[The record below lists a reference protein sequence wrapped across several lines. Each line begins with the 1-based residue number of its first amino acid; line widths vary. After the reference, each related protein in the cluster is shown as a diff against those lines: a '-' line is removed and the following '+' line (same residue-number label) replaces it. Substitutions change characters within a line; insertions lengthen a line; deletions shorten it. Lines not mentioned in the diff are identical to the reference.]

1 MLFLITSI
9 SPETF
14 QNILILLAT
23 EENVSQVIKIRPG
36 DLSLTKQQMFKSFQ
50 HFISFPSILNTSA
63 RFVFFWLTSR
73 PWIENSRHRLHSIPW
88 SDSVSLNTTEEYFR
102 LNRDWIWIGQDL
114 LKWKWQGFHSYCDC
128 FNIVIKLEA

>member
-36 DLSLTKQQMFKSFQ
+36 DLSQTKQQMFKSVE
-50 HFISFPSILNTSA
+50 HFYFFPSILNTSR
-63 RFVFFWLTSR
+63 RFVFF
-73 PWIENSRHRLHSIPW
+73 
-88 SDSVSLNTTEEYFR
+88 
-102 LNRDWIWIGQDL
+102 
-114 LKWKWQGFHSYCDC
+114 
-128 FNIVIKLEA
+128 